1 MNVLRYLRKSERVLD
16 RKIPK
21 NSGTNVTR
29 RHTRTILQLLFLP
42 NIILVTIAIITIIII
57 I

>member
-29 RHTRTILQLLFLP
+29 RHTRTKKFVFI
-42 NIILVTIAIITIIII
+42 TIITIINGRHN
-57 I
+57 